1 MPAFNTRK
9 VQSKRETAL
18 TSASAAT
25 AILAGIDA
33 ASIEWG
39 GRTRQKKYLTGNLNP
54 ADLFQQTSDGAKIKI
69 SGDLSIEDGPILID
83 SGIVAGTSGASAGG
97 VYTFSGAW
105 PLATTS
111 TGMTPRTMEFHD
123 GSDTNCY
130 EANGCIITGFQLA
143 GNSGVDQVVTF
154 SADWEACAV
163 AVTTVTPLTTV
174 RTPTTIPTGKVAFY
188 SDTAGVTSGYTPTAA
203 TGVLVGWT
211 LSVANI
217 AHLKKFQDG
226 SLSPTAQG
234 YDTPDITLTT
244 QLEVSTT
251 ERAYVAANL
260 TPGAIKAL
268 QIVGT
273 ASTSNSFTI
282 KGPFDPVSVS
292 PVFTEDRDGNSIVS
306 ITWKPRLDTSTTNGA
321 FTNSLG
327 GFYIGR
333 TSTSAHPDA

>member
-1 MPAFNTRK
+1 MPAFNARK

-39 GRTRQKKYLTGNLNP
+39 ERTRQKKYLTGNLNP
-54 ADLFQQTSDGAKIKI
+54 ADIFQQTSDGAKITI

-83 SGIVAGTSGASAGG
+83 SGLVAGTSGASAGG
-97 VYTFSGAW
+97 VYTFSGAF
-105 PLATTS
+105 PLTSVATF
-111 TGMTPRTMEFHD
+111 TPRTMEFYD

-130 EANGCIITGFQLA
+130 EANGCIVTGFSLSGQ
-143 GNSGVDQVVTF
+143 SGVDQVVTF
-154 SADWEACAV
+154 SSNWEACAV
-163 AVTTVTPLTTV
+163 SVQTVTALTTV

-211 LSVANI
+211 LSVAGA

-226 SLSPTAQG
+226 SLSPTATG
-234 YDTPDITLTT
+234 GDVADVTLTT

-292 PVFTEDRDGNSIVS
+292 PLFTEDRDGNSIVS

>member
-1 MPAFNTRK
+1 MPAFNARK

-39 GRTRQKKYLTGNLNP
+39 ERVRRKKYLTGNLNP
-54 ADLFQQTSDGAKIKI
+54 SDIFQQTSDGAKITI

-83 SGIVAGTSGASAGG
+83 SGLVAGTSGASAGG
-97 VYTFSGAW
+97 VYTFSGAF
-105 PLATTS
+105 PLSSAATV
-111 TGMTPRTMEFHD
+111 TPRTLEFYD
-123 GSDTNCY
+123 GADTNCY
-130 EANGCIITGFQLA
+130 EANGCVITGFQLA
-143 GNSGVDQVVTF
+143 GNAGVDQVVTF
-154 SADWEACAV
+154 SSNWESCTV
-163 AVTTVTPLTTV
+163 AATTVTALTTV
-174 RTPTTIPTGKVAFY
+174 RTPTTIPTGKVVFY
-188 SDTAGVTSGYTPTAA
+188 SDTAGVTAGYTPTAA

-211 LSVANI
+211 LAVAN
-217 AHLKKFQDG
+217 AVHLKKFQDG
-226 SLSPTAQG
+226 SLSPTAMG
-234 YDTPDITLTT
+234 GDVADITLTT

-292 PVFTEDRDGNSIVS
+292 PLFTEDRDGNSIVS

>member
-39 GRTRQKKYLTGNLNP
+39 ERTRQKKYMTGTLNP
-54 ADLFQQTSDGAKIKI
+54 ADLFQQTSDGAKITI

-83 SGIVAGTSGASAGG
+83 SGLVAGTSGASSGNI
-97 VYTFSGAW
+97 YTFSGAF
-105 PLATTS
+105 PLSAAAS
-111 TGMTPRTMEFHD
+111 VIPRTLEFYD
-123 GSDTNCY
+123 GADTNCY
-130 EANGCIITGFQLA
+130 EANGCVITGFQVA

-154 SADWEACAV
+154 SSNWEACAV
-163 AVTTVTPLTTV
+163 AVTTVTALSTV
-174 RTPTTIPTGKVAFY
+174 RSPTTIPTGKVAFY

-211 LSVANI
+211 LAVAN
-217 AHLKKFQDG
+217 AVHLKKFQDG
-226 SLSPTAQG
+226 SLSPTAVG
-234 YDTPDITLTT
+234 GDVADVTLTT
-244 QLEVSTT
+244 QLEVSAT

-292 PVFTEDRDGNSIVS
+292 PLFTEDRDGNSIVS
-306 ITWKPRLDTSTTNGA
+306 ITWKPRLDYSTTNGA

>member
-1 MPAFNTRK
+1 MPAFNTRR
-9 VQSKRETAL
+9 VHSKRETAL

-39 GRTRQKKYLTGNLNP
+39 ERVRRKKYLTGNLNP
-54 ADLFQQTSDGAKIKI
+54 SDIFQQTSDGAKITI

-83 SGIVAGTSGASAGG
+83 SGLVAGTSGASAGG
-97 VYTFSGAW
+97 VYTFSGAF
-105 PLATTS
+105 PLSSAATV
-111 TGMTPRTMEFHD
+111 TPRTLEFYD
-123 GSDTNCY
+123 GADTNCY
-130 EANGCIITGFQLA
+130 EANGCVITGFQLA
-143 GNSGVDQVVTF
+143 GNAGVDQVVTF
-154 SADWEACAV
+154 SANWESCTV
-163 AVTTVTPLTTV
+163 AATTVTALTTV

-211 LSVANI
+211 LAVAN
-217 AHLKKFQDG
+217 AVHLKKFQDG
-226 SLSPTAQG
+226 SLSPTAMG
-234 YDTPDITLTT
+234 GDVADITLTT

-292 PVFTEDRDGNSIVS
+292 PLFTEDRDGNSIVS

>member
-1 MPAFNTRK
+1 MPAFNTRR
-9 VQSKRETAL
+9 VHSKRETAL

-39 GRTRQKKYLTGNLNP
+39 ERVRRKKYLTGNLNP
-54 ADLFQQTSDGAKIKI
+54 SDIFQQTSDGAKITI

-83 SGIVAGTSGASAGG
+83 SGLVAGTSGASAGG
-97 VYTFSGAW
+97 VYTFPGAF
-105 PLATTS
+105 PLSSAATV
-111 TGMTPRTMEFHD
+111 TPRTLEFYD
-123 GSDTNCY
+123 GADTNCY
-130 EANGCIITGFQLA
+130 EANGCVITGFQLA
-143 GNSGVDQVVTF
+143 GNAGVDQVVTF
-154 SADWEACAV
+154 SSNWESCTVAKT
-163 AVTTVTPLTTV
+163 AVTSLTTI

-188 SDTAGVTSGYTPTAA
+188 SDTAGVTSGYTPTAS
-203 TGVLVGWT
+203 TGTLVGWT
-211 LSVANI
+211 LSVAN
-217 AHLKKFQDG
+217 AVHLKKFQDG
-226 SLSPTAQG
+226 SLSPTAAG
-234 YDTPDITLTT
+234 GDVADITLTT
-244 QLEVSTT
+244 QLEVNATS
-251 ERAYVAANL
+251 RAYVDANL

-292 PVFTEDRDGNSIVS
+292 PLFTEDRDGNSIVS

>member
-1 MPAFNTRK
+1 
-9 VQSKRETAL
+9 
-18 TSASAAT
+18 
-25 AILAGIDA
+25 
-33 ASIEWG
+33 
-39 GRTRQKKYLTGNLNP
+39 
-54 ADLFQQTSDGAKIKI
+54 
-69 SGDLSIEDGPILID
+69 
-83 SGIVAGTSGASAGG
+83 
-97 VYTFSGAW
+97 
-105 PLATTS
+105 
-111 TGMTPRTMEFHD
+111 
-123 GSDTNCY
+123 
-130 EANGCIITGFQLA
+130 LA
-143 GNSGVDQVVTF
+143 GNAGVDQVVTF
-154 SADWEACAV
+154 SADWESCTV
-163 AVTTVTPLTTV
+163 AQTTVTSLSTV

-203 TGVLVGWT
+203 TGTLVGWT
-211 LSVANI
+211 LSVGNVV
-217 AHLKKFQDG
+217 HLKKFQDG
-226 SLSPTAQG
+226 SLSPTAYG
-234 YDTPDITLTT
+234 GDTPDITLTT
-244 QLEVSTT
+244 QLEVNST

-282 KGPFDPVSVS
+282 KGPFDPVTVS

>member
-39 GRTRQKKYLTGNLNP
+39 SRTRQKKYLTGNLNP

-83 SGIVAGTSGASAGG
+83 SGLVAGTSGASAGG
-97 VYTFSGAW
+97 VYTFSGAF
-105 PLATTS
+105 PLSAAATV
-111 TGMTPRTMEFHD
+111 TPRTLEFYD
-123 GSDTNCY
+123 GADTNCY

-154 SADWEACAV
+154 SADWESCTV
-163 AVTTVTPLTTV
+163 AQTTVTSLSTV

-203 TGVLVGWT
+203 TGTLVGWT
-211 LSVANI
+211 LSVGNVV
-217 AHLKKFQDG
+217 HL
-226 SLSPTAQG
+226 
-234 YDTPDITLTT
+234 
-244 QLEVSTT
+244 
-251 ERAYVAANL
+251 
-260 TPGAIKAL
+260 
-268 QIVGT
+268 
-273 ASTSNSFTI
+273 
-282 KGPFDPVSVS
+282 
-292 PVFTEDRDGNSIVS
+292 
-306 ITWKPRLDTSTTNGA
+306 
-321 FTNSLG
+321 
-327 GFYIGR
+327 R
-333 TSTSAHPDA
+333 TD

>member
-1 MPAFNTRK
+1 MPAFNARK

-39 GRTRQKKYLTGNLNP
+39 ERVRRKKYLTGNLNP
-54 ADLFQQTSDGAKIKI
+54 SDIFQQTSDGAKITI

-83 SGIVAGTSGASAGG
+83 SGLVAGTSGASAGG
-97 VYTFSGAW
+97 VYTFSGAF
-105 PLATTS
+105 PLSSAATV
-111 TGMTPRTMEFHD
+111 TPRTLEFYD
-123 GSDTNCY
+123 GADTNCY
-130 EANGCIITGFQLA
+130 EANGCVITGFQLA
-143 GNSGVDQVVTF
+143 GNAGVDQVVTF
-154 SADWEACAV
+154 SSNWESCTV
-163 AVTTVTPLTTV
+163 AATTVTALTTV

-211 LSVANI
+211 LAVAN
-217 AHLKKFQDG
+217 AVHLKKFQDG
-226 SLSPTAQG
+226 SLSPTAMG
-234 YDTPDITLTT
+234 GDVADITLTT

-292 PVFTEDRDGNSIVS
+292 PLFTEDRDGNAIVS
-306 ITWKPRLDTSTTNGA
+306 IVWKPRLDTSTTNGA
-321 FTNSLG
+321 YTNSLG

>member
-39 GRTRQKKYLTGNLNP
+39 GRNRQKKYLTGNLNP
-54 ADLFQQTSDGAKIKI
+54 ADLFQRTSDGAKIKI

-83 SGIVAGTSGASAGG
+83 SGLVAGTSGASAGG
-97 VYTFSGAW
+97 VYTFSGAF
-105 PLATTS
+105 PLSAAATV
-111 TGMTPRTMEFHD
+111 TPRTLEFYD
-123 GSDTNCY
+123 GADTNCY

-154 SADWEACAV
+154 SADWESCTV
-163 AVTTVTPLTTV
+163 AQTTVTSLSTV

-203 TGVLVGWT
+203 TGTLVGWT
-211 LSVANI
+211 LSVGNVV
-217 AHLKKFQDG
+217 HLKKFQDG
-226 SLSPTAQG
+226 SLSPTAYG
-234 YDTPDITLTT
+234 GDTPDITLTT
-244 QLEVSTT
+244 QLEVNST

-282 KGPFDPVSVS
+282 KGPFDPVTVA

>member
-1 MPAFNTRK
+1 MPAFNTRR
-9 VQSKRETAL
+9 VHSKRETAL

-25 AILAGIDA
+25 AILAGVDV
-33 ASIEWG
+33 ASVEWG
-39 GRTRQKKYLTGNLNP
+39 ERTRTKKYLTGNLNP
-54 ADLFQQTSDGAKIKI
+54 TDVFQQTSDGAKIVI

-83 SGIVAGTSGASAGG
+83 SGLVAGTSGASAGG
-97 VYTFSGAW
+97 VYTFSGAF
-105 PLATTS
+105 PLSAAPTV
-111 TGMTPRTMEFHD
+111 TPRTMEFWD
-123 GSDTNCY
+123 GSHTNAY

-143 GNSGVDQVVTF
+143 GTAGVDQVVTF
-154 SADWEACAV
+154 SSNWESCTVAST
-163 AVTTVTPLTTV
+163 AVTALTTI

-188 SDTAGVTSGYTPTAA
+188 SDTAGVTAGYTPTAA
-203 TGVLVGWT
+203 TGTLVGWT
-211 LSVANI
+211 LTVGNVV
-217 AHLKKFQDG
+217 HLKKFQDG

-234 YDTPDITLTT
+234 GDTPDITLTT
-244 QLEVSTT
+244 QLELNTT
-251 ERAYVAANL
+251 SRAYIDANL

-282 KGPFDPVSVS
+282 KGPFDPVSIA

>member
-1 MPAFNTRK
+1 MPAFNTRR
-9 VQSKRETAL
+9 VHSKRETAL

-39 GRTRQKKYLTGNLNP
+39 ERVRRKKYLTGNLNP
-54 ADLFQQTSDGAKIKI
+54 SDLFQQTSDGAKITI

-83 SGIVAGTSGASAGG
+83 SGLVAGTSGASAGG
-97 VYTFSGAW
+97 IYTFSGAF
-105 PLATTS
+105 PLVSTS
-111 TGMTPRTMEFHD
+111 TGVTPRTLEFYD

-130 EANGCIITGFQLA
+130 EANGCIITGFQVA
-143 GNSGVDQVVTF
+143 ANSGVDQVVTF
-154 SADWEACAV
+154 SSNWEACAV
-163 AVTTVTPLTTV
+163 ASTTVTSLTTV
-174 RTPTTIPTGKVAFY
+174 RTPTTIPSGKVVFY
-188 SDTAGVTSGYTPTAA
+188 SDTAGVTSGYTPTAS
-203 TGVLVGWT
+203 TGTLIGWT
-211 LSVANI
+211 LAVSNLI
-217 AHLKKFQDG
+217 HLKKFQDG

-244 QLEVSTT
+244 QLEVNATS
-251 ERAYVAANL
+251 RAYVTANL

-282 KGPFDPVSVS
+282 KGPFDPVSVA

-321 FTNSLG
+321 YTNSLG